1 MLLVIDIG
9 NTNITLG
16 VFENDERKMTAR
28 LSTQTDKTGDQYAV
42 ELISILTIHKIDIKD
57 LSGCIVSSVVPSISN
72 SLKKACRLI
81 GIKTPMFV
89 GPGVKTGL
97 DIKIDNPAQLGADLV
112 VGAVAAIEKYPLP
125 CIILDLGTA
134 TTLSVIDK
142 NGAFLGGSISAG
154 IGISLEALNLRTSQL
169 PDISIETPKSVIGKN
184 SIESMQ
190 SGLVIGAA
198 CMIDGLIE
206 RIESELGQKVSI
218 VATGGL
224 ATEVIKNCKREI
236 IINDDLLLD
245 GLKAIYEKNKK

>member
-28 LSTQTDKTGDQYAV
+28 ISTQTDKTGDQYAV
-42 ELISILTIHKIDIKD
+42 ELISILNIHKIDIKD

-81 GIKTPMFV
+81 GIKAPMFV

-142 NGAFLGGSISAG
+142 NGAFLGGTISAG

-169 PDISIETPKSVIGKN
+169 PGISVETPKSVIGKN

-206 RIESELGQKVSI
+206 RIESELGQSASI

-224 ATEVIKNCKREI
+224 APEVIKNCKREI
-236 IINDDLLLD
+236 VINDDLLLD

>member
-16 VFENDERKMTAR
+16 VFEKDERKMTAR
-28 LSTQTDKTGDQYAV
+28 ISTQTDKTGDQYAV
-42 ELISILTIHKIDIKD
+42 ELISILNIHKIDIKD

-81 GIKTPMFV
+81 GIKAPMFV

-142 NGAFLGGSISAG
+142 NGAFLGGTISAG

-169 PDISIETPKSVIGKN
+169 PGISVETPKSVIGKN

-206 RIESELGQKVSI
+206 RIESELGQSASI

-224 ATEVIKNCKREI
+224 APEVIKNCKREI
-236 IINDDLLLD
+236 VINDDLLLD

>member
-28 LSTQTDKTGDQYAV
+28 ISTQTDKTGDQYAV
-42 ELISILTIHKIDIKD
+42 ELISILNIHKIDIKD

-81 GIKTPMFV
+81 GIKAPMFV

-112 VGAVAAIEKYPLP
+112 VGAVATIEKYPLP

-142 NGAFLGGSISAG
+142 NGAFLGGTISAG

-169 PDISIETPKSVIGKN
+169 PGISVETPKSVIGKN

-206 RIESELGQKVSI
+206 RIESELGQSASI

-224 ATEVIKNCKREI
+224 APEVIKNCKREI
-236 IINDDLLLD
+236 VINDDLLLD

>member
-16 VFENDERKMTAR
+16 VFEKDERKMTAR
-28 LSTQTDKTGDQYAV
+28 ISTQTDKTGDQYAV
-42 ELISILTIHKIDIKD
+42 ELISILNIHKIDIKD

-81 GIKTPMFV
+81 GIKAPMFV

-142 NGAFLGGSISAG
+142 NGAFLGGTISAG

-169 PDISIETPKSVIGKN
+169 PGISVETPKSVIGRN

-206 RIESELGQKVSI
+206 RIESELGQSASI

-224 ATEVIKNCKREI
+224 APEIIKNCKREI
-236 IINDDLLLD
+236 VINDDLLLD